1 MESQI
6 EQTNIVDSSLFQKTQ
21 INLEELF
28 NKYENNPNIQEKIQD
43 YISNKLPTIIENFI
57 VYKEERNN
65 RKEFLN
71 DRSSKFINSFL
82 TNNEITFFYIPVSEL
97 FICYTNNHYKIIN
110 EDAIWDLVLKEL
122 NQNKSLTP
130 WKYKIKNNIIKQIKE
145 KYLLTHIPE
154 SPTIQTI
161 LSIIMSSLYISKEKA
176 KYILT
181 ILGDNMLKKSNIVY
195 FTNINTKKWFD
206 YISDLTY
213 SFFKYSRNP
222 IHNIKFKYYYHD
234 YNNSRLINLNN
245 EFNYNNNG
253 VYNSI
258 LKEHILDIICVAC
271 HYSNRFKNA
280 DKFLLNYCSNDDL
293 KNYAFYLK
301 NHSKENIICEF
312 KEKYL
317 EPSND
322 KHLFLNHKNMVFLW
336 KDFLKNKNLPLLLF
350 FNELKQELNTETVTL
365 FYNEITDLYE
375 NITSNKLSF
384 IEKFNIF
391 WEKYIIKDEKET
403 DFEINE
409 LVLIYNNITPV
420 NKLDE
425 NTILSIIEHFY
436 DIEITEKK
444 YIHGIKCI
452 LWDKKQQIDNALEN
466 YNSKSS
472 ISLLELYKFY
482 CSYSQLQ
489 HYKYIVN
496 KQYFEKYIYCVISEE
511 YIINDTISFE
521 YWCTI

>member
-1 MESQI
+1 MDLQIGKNKNIDNISLLQKSQNEL
-6 EQTNIVDSSLFQKTQ
+6 EQ
-21 INLEELF
+21 LF
-28 NKYENNPNIQEKIQD
+28 NKYENNQLIQEKIQD
-43 YISNKLPTIIENFI
+43 YIYNKLPNIIETFI
-57 VYKEERNN
+57 VYKEERNT

-97 FICYTNNHYKIIN
+97 FICYTYNHYKIIS
-110 EDAIWDLVLKEL
+110 EDAIWNLVLKEL
-122 NQNKSLTP
+122 NQDKSLTP

-145 KYLLTHIPE
+145 KYLLTHIPD
-154 SPTIQTI
+154 SSTIQTI

-181 ILGDNMLKKSNIVY
+181 ILGDNMLKKNNVVY

-222 IHNIKFKYYYHD
+222 VHNIKFKYYYHD
-234 YNNSRLINLNN
+234 YNNSRLIDLNN

-253 VYNSI
+253 VYNTL

-271 HYSNRFKNA
+271 HYSKRFKNA
-280 DKFLLNYCSNDDL
+280 DNFLLDYCSNDDL

-312 KEKYL
+312 KQNYL
-317 EPSND
+317 ESSNE

-336 KDFLKNKNLPLLLF
+336 KDFLKHKNLPLLLF
-350 FNELKQELNTETVTL
+350 SNELKQELNNETNTS
-365 FYNEITDLYE
+365 FYNETNDLYE

-384 IEKFNIF
+384 IENFNKF
-391 WEKYIIKDEKET
+391 WENYIVKDDKEI

-409 LVLIYNNITPV
+409 LVLIYNNTHN

-444 YIHGIKCI
+444 YIHGIRCI
-452 LWDKKQQIDNALEN
+452 LWDKKQQIENALDN

-482 CSYSQLQ
+482 CTYSQSQ
-489 HYKYIVN
+489 NYKYIVN
-496 KQYFEKYIYCVISEE
+496 KQYFEKYIYCIIPEK
-511 YIINDTISFE
+511 YIINDTIISD
-521 YWCTI
+521 YWCSI